1 MARQRAAEANEIL
14 AKVEL
19 RAGLST
25 IGFDDMLC
33 DATRC
38 RTTLGSQHLYLDN
51 SHLSIGGGEVLIREL
66 MIGERIEKAAS

>member
-1 MARQRAAEANEIL
+1 
-14 AKVEL
+14 
-19 RAGLST
+19 
-25 IGFDDMLC
+25 MLC